1 MRGGIRNII
10 KYNLNSRRQDW
21 LRQAG
26 GDMMNNQIKPEDNN
40 NNNGLKGNYE
50 NQFNQ
55 QDSLINQVFFL
66 NYKLNSIFRYHEI
79 RVY

>member
-21 LRQAG
+21 MRQAG

-66 NYKLNSIFRYHEI
+66 IIN
-79 RVY
+79 

>member
-21 LRQAG
+21 MRQAG

-55 QDSLINQVFFL
+55 QDSLINQVFFF
-66 NYKLNSIFRYHEI
+66 KL
-79 RVY
+79 

>member
-21 LRQAG
+21 MRQAG

-66 NYKLNSIFRYHEI
+66 NYKLNSIFWYHEI